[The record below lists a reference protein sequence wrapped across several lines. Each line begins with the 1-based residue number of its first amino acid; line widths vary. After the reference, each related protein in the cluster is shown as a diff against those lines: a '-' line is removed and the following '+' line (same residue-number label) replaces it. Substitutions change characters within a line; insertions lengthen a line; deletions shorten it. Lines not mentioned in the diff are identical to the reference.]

1 MSLLFKTRNQLN
13 DFFSEFRRYIAPTY
27 YHDRCERS
35 LHMNIYAIHKRE
47 ILLSLAGFLSCF
59 ILLLFI
65 GLAGP
70 NVTKLD
76 TLKASQIF
84 EKDKVNKTVQQN
96 LLVSGPFRISVPE
109 MSTYSGYICLWI
121 TFYIKGEPDS
131 GAFQKRFTIT
141 INIEGKSTIN
151 NNNHHRKDTG
161 SMGFGGT
168 NDTLPMVNTILEESF
183 DSGGGRY
190 HHLDCN
196 GNSCDPIQAL
206 HLEYLEY
213 SDYTITIR
221 FADLEHFNK
230 KNPITDIHFTFQSIN
245 PSFTSLTI
253 WFRFIFLVIA
263 FITSCWFNH
272 CLYRYN
278 FADWS
283 MEQKWTSFL
292 LIALIL
298 YNNPFYPLMYLSN
311 SKFPHILEILF
322 QTTFTCSVLLFW
334 ICFFHGIRQNNRPL
348 IRFYGFKLLIVGTL
362 WLIILYGANWSRI
375 KKMENPTLDE
385 ETAYSGSMLLK
396 TCNFLFYLLF
406 LIYFIYLVLLLL
418 TAFTE
423 LRSMPYFDLRL
434 KIQTFLLCFTLTICF
449 LEFIL
454 SKPPTASD
462 SILGKTDITQIPY
475 LQLLPMTYQTTSSA
489 SFLSIFSISNLY
501 ICIAAYFYY
510 PSSASLMDSRVVRDN
525 PTLSMINDSDEDVI
539 YGSDVEQPLNQSKLI
554 EMRNDDEESD

>member
-1 MSLLFKTRNQLN
+1 MSLLFKTRSQLN

-47 ILLSLAGFLSCF
+47 ILLSLAGFLSGF

-84 EKDKVNKTVQQN
+84 EKDKITNKTVQQN
-96 LLVSGPFRISVPE
+96 LLVSGPFKITVPE

-131 GAFQKRFTIT
+131 GAFQRRFTIA
-141 INIEGKSTIN
+141 INIEGKRSN
-151 NNNHHRKDTG
+151 NETSN
-161 SMGFGGT
+161 
-168 NDTLPMVNTILEESF
+168 PILEESF
-183 DSGGGRY
+183 DTDGGHY

-196 GNSCDPIQAL
+196 GNSCEPIQAL

-213 SDYTITIR
+213 SDYSIEIR
-221 FADLEHFNK
+221 FADLEHFNQ

-263 FITSCWFNH
+263 FIISCWFNH

-278 FADWS
+278 FTDWS

-292 LIALIL
+292 LVALIC

-311 SKFPHILEILF
+311 SKIPYVLEIVF
-322 QTTFTCSVLLFW
+322 QTTFTCSVLLYW
-334 ICFFHGIRQNNRPL
+334 VCFFHGIRQNNRS
-348 IRFYGFKLLIVGTL
+348 IARFYSIKFMIVGTL

-375 KKMENPTLDE
+375 QKLEKPTLDE
-385 ETAYSGSMLLK
+385 ETAYYGSALLR

-406 LIYFIYLVLLLL
+406 IIYFIYLVLLLL

-423 LRSMPYFDLRL
+423 LRAMPYFDLRL
-434 KIQTFLLCFTLTICF
+434 KIQAFLLCFTLTISF
-449 LEFIL
+449 LVVIL
-454 SKPPTASD
+454 SKPTSASD
-462 SILGKTDITQIPY
+462 SILGETDITQIPY

-489 SFLSIFSISNLY
+489 SFLSIFSVANLY
-501 ICIAAYFYY
+501 ICICAYFYY

-539 YGSDVEQPLNQSKLI
+539 YGLEIFYFSYINF
-554 EMRNDDEESD
+554 